1 MNRHHPYGG
10 YDGPRRGGGSP
21 QGPGPDRHGRFGRNT
36 MRGGRGRG
44 GATSFYDNGDY
55 DDASGYNA
63 PQGYNVNGA
72 GHEDPF
78 YFQGQA
84 QQMGAP
90 PPAFSSPSGYG
101 AYDEQHQGYGGG
113 MYEGVYC
120 EVCSFSCQS
129 SRVFHASAW

>member
-1 MNRHHPYGG
+1 
-10 YDGPRRGGGSP
+10 
-21 QGPGPDRHGRFGRNT
+21 